1 MSRLDDADLRRIAAA
16 VRRAAGHAVVPMP
29 AEQVDAA
36 VGLAV
41 ALYAAALEHGL
52 EPADA
57 DGVTSFVHAAIDGV
71 RTVER
76 RRSQRRWT
84 T

>member
-16 VRRAAGHAVVPMP
+16 VRRAAGHAIVPMP
-29 AEQVDAA
+29 PEQVDAA
-36 VGLAV
+36 VRLAA

-57 DGVTSFVHAAIDGV
+57 DGVTSFVHASIDGV
-71 RTVER
+71 CVVER
-76 RRSQRRWT
+76 RRSTGRWPA
-84 T
+84 